1 MRKPRVPKW
10 ARLALLPFL
19 LLLVACGTVSASDLA
34 AHEIFDPTPT
44 VVIIAIPTAAPIATP
59 APTAT
64 PQPPPTPVPTA
75 TPQPTATPM
84 ALSEVT
90 IELLLDA
97 LEEHCHPY
105 IFHGN
110 PKVCLLIFDD

>member
-1 MRKPRVPKW
+1 MR
-10 ARLALLPFL
+10 LTLLPFL

-44 VVIIAIPTAAPIATP
+44 VVIIELPV
-59 APTAT
+59 PTAT
-64 PQPPPTPVPTA
+64 VVPTA

-84 ALSEVT
+84 APSEIT

-97 LEEHCHPY
+97 LKELCHPY

-110 PKVCLLIFDD
+110 PEVCLLIFDD